1 MATVNSLAPQQNIK
15 SLSLAVIISLLL
27 HGLLLGAIIML
38 HQERPRPKR
47 VVPVDA
53 ICLSTVVPRPAG
65 SGSAPAAPQP
75 PATAPEARPK
85 PVVKP
90 PEPKPKKIVRPPTP
104 PQPEPD
110 PVPVPPKLAMPK
122 PVAPSPTSK
131 PQAQASP
138 PSSSSSARTSAA
150 PGSSGTGRGSGTGQ
164 GSGSGPGTGSGSGS
178 GSGQGKGSGS
188 GSILQGYLYEVR
200 RLLEKHKIYPPAA
213 RRRHVE
219 GVVVIRFTIAAG
231 GQVNGSSIAQ
241 SSGELLLDQG
251 AQDTLERVGK
261 FPPLP
266 AELERS
272 QLTIAVPISYR
283 LAS

>member
-1 MATVNSLAPQQNIK
+1 MDTAKSLAPPQNIK
-15 SLSLAVIISLLL
+15 SLSLSVIISLLL

-75 PATAPEARPK
+75 PAAIPVAKPQ
-85 PVVKP
+85 PVVKAT
-90 PEPKPKKIVRPPTP
+90 EPKPKKIVRP
-104 PQPEPD
+104 QPLQPALD

-122 PVAPSPTSK
+122 PVIPTPASK
-131 PQAQASP
+131 PPAQASR
-138 PSSSSSARTSAA
+138 PSSLASAQTSGGA
-150 PGSSGTGRGSGTGQ
+150 GSSGTGRGSGTGQ
-164 GSGSGPGTGSGSGS
+164 GVGAGPGTGSGSGS
-178 GSGQGKGSGS
+178 GSGQRQGSGS
-188 GSILQGYLYEVR
+188 GSMLQGYLYEVR
-200 RLLEKHKIYPPAA
+200 RLLERNKIYPPAA
-213 RRRHVE
+213 RRRNLE

-231 GQVNGSSIAQ
+231 GQVNGSSIAK

-251 AQDTLERVGK
+251 AQDTLLRVGK
-261 FPPLP
+261 FPPIP
-266 AELERS
+266 AGLERS

-283 LAS
+283 LSS